1 MKGEVSRTRV
11 VIVAYGDSMAQTL
24 TRALAGAGYDCYG
37 ASTADA
43 IGTQLGPDPDLAAV
57 LCDIRFP
64 FEPRFR
70 LLAQLAADFPGL
82 AVVVTTDFDEPEIA
96 ELAREMGVGGYLVK
110 PFTTNEVLIA
120 VSNALQRRRLEAAN
134 QRHIEGWEQVVSRFG
149 ALSTALRR
157 LATEAPGADED
168 TLEQLSRAISLW
180 NGGRHYERVAAYSAI
195 LAEAIGYSRDSVELV
210 RRATMLHDIGQV
222 GVPDSIL
229 EKPGPLSSDE
239 YKLVQ
244 RHAPIGY
251 RLLAPSA
258 WEVLGTAA
266 SVALAHHER
275 WDGSGYPMGLSGDAI
290 PALARIAAVT
300 DVFDALTS
308 DRVYRPA
315 LPVEEAV
322 AVMAEGRGRQFEPR
336 LVDAFFGATDQV
348 MAVRL
353 SNPDPDDQEP
363 PARVLLVGDN
373 EVVVQGL
380 VRALGE
386 QPSLKVLGVA
396 QTAAE
401 AQKAAIIHDPDIVLI
416 DSELPDGVT
425 AVERIRALAPTAKV
439 TMLVGSA
446 DPDGMARAI
455 EAGCAGFVPKNVS
468 PKTLADSIWAHDG
481 EPLLGVASLPE
492 VISRIAA
499 LPPSSGL
506 ELGPRELEVL
516 QLVAAGLPNRAIAE
530 RLYISVHTVRNHVK
544 HILGKL
550 SAHSKLQAVAIAVSE
565 GLIER

>member
-210 RRATMLHDIGQV
+210 RRCSRQHPGETGPIVVRRVQARSAPCPHRLPPSGPVSLGGSRHGRKRRSGSPREV
-222 GVPDSIL
+222 GW
-229 EKPGPLSSDE
+229 
-239 YKLVQ
+239 Q
-244 RHAPIGY
+244 
-251 RLLAPSA
+251 
-258 WEVLGTAA
+258 W
-266 SVALAHHER
+266 
-275 WDGSGYPMGLSGDAI
+275 
-290 PALARIAAVT
+290 
-300 DVFDALTS
+300 
-308 DRVYRPA
+308 
-315 LPVEEAV
+315 
-322 AVMAEGRGRQFEPR
+322 
-336 LVDAFFGATDQV
+336 
-348 MAVRL
+348 
-353 SNPDPDDQEP
+353 
-363 PARVLLVGDN
+363 
-373 EVVVQGL
+373 
-380 VRALGE
+380 
-386 QPSLKVLGVA
+386 
-396 QTAAE
+396 
-401 AQKAAIIHDPDIVLI
+401 
-416 DSELPDGVT
+416 LPDGP
-425 AVERIRALAPTAKV
+425 ERRRNP
-439 TMLVGSA
+439 G
-446 DPDGMARAI
+446 
-455 EAGCAGFVPKNVS
+455 AG
-468 PKTLADSIWAHDG
+468 
-481 EPLLGVASLPE
+481 
-492 VISRIAA
+492 
-499 LPPSSGL
+499 
-506 ELGPRELEVL
+506 
-516 QLVAAGLPNRAIAE
+516 
-530 RLYISVHTVRNHVK
+530 
-544 HILGKL
+544 
-550 SAHSKLQAVAIAVSE
+550 
-565 GLIER
+565 